1 MYGRQPTLPFDHQH
15 DNVSLDQNP
24 THVERLKNYLS
35 SVNQLA
41 KQNIMNNQRRYK
53 QRYDI
58 NRSDFSYKNGE
69 IVLIKTLNPRSKFD
83 LRYEGPFRIT
93 RQLGPKTFIVQHVKK
108 LTLHRQVTSDV
119 MMPIFERNY

>member
-1 MYGRQPTLPFDHQH
+1 MMYGRQPTLPFDHQH

-41 KQNIMNNQRRYK
+41 KQNILINQRRYK
-53 QRYDI
+53 QQYDT
-58 NRSDFSYKNGE
+58 NRSNFSHKVGE

-83 LRYEGPFRIT
+83 IRYERLFRIT
-93 RQLGPKTFIVQHVKK
+93 H
-108 LTLHRQVTSDV
+108 
-119 MMPIFERNY
+119 